1 MVKDPR
7 IVPSNALPL
16 KAGMVIA
23 LEPGVYFKDRWGIGL
38 ESVVRVTDHGPEVLS
53 QFRHPLVNLA

>member
-1 MVKDPR
+1 
-7 IVPSNALPL
+7 
-16 KAGMVIA
+16 MVIA